1 MRQWSHWTRGGG
13 GSMVMS
19 ARAIDALGQFLQ
31 IVGILLSAPGE
42 WIEYWGILLERE
54 AFKRKKDAANIR

>member
-1 MRQWSHWTRGGG
+1 
-13 GSMVMS
+13 MVMS